1 VYIVCISD
9 KKIRV
14 TIISYIL
21 EWLAMNNESYNCNF
35 VEHLSQFIG
44 ETVTIYTTSGGLSGQ
59 GVTGVV
65 LGVNDCFVR
74 LITAIGP
81 APTNTLLG
89 ANTYSSRGCRRR
101 CRRSRG
107 FSSVSG
113 SSCFNDFSGLGGFG
127 NCCRTG
133 AVTDIPIDRI
143 AQFVHSAV

>member
-1 VYIVCISD
+1 
-9 KKIRV
+9 
-14 TIISYIL
+14 
-21 EWLAMNNESYNCNF
+21 MNNEAYDSNF

-65 LGVNDCFVR
+65 LAVNDSFVR

-89 ANTYSSRGCRRR
+89 ADTYSSRRCRRR

-107 FSSVSG
+107 YSNVYG
-113 SSCFNDFSGLGGFG
+113 SSFNDFSGFGGFG
-127 NCCRTG
+127 SCRTG
-133 AVTDIPIDRI
+133 SVTDIPIDRI
-143 AQFVHSAV
+143 AQFVHNAV